1 LKKLLHVFYDFTYKC
16 FAKMRFFKK
25 NTEEF
30 FGLHPV
36 ISDSVRVEP
45 GDLHPVIPD
54 SVHLEPGELH
64 PVIPDTWDMYGTTI
78 E

>member
-1 LKKLLHVFYDFTYKC
+1 
-16 FAKMRFFKK
+16 MRFFKK

-45 GDLHPVIPD
+45 G
-54 SVHLEPGELH
+54 ELH
-64 PVIPDTWDMYGTTI
+64 PVIPDTGDMYGTTN
-78 E
+78 EHGTSRGLHV

>member
-1 LKKLLHVFYDFTYKC
+1 
-16 FAKMRFFKK
+16 MRFFKK

-45 GDLHPVIPD
+45 GGLHPI
-54 SVHLEPGELH
+54 
-64 PVIPDTWDMYGTTI
+64 IPDTWDMFGITI
-78 E
+78 EQETWDKSGTSYAII

>member
-1 LKKLLHVFYDFTYKC
+1 
-16 FAKMRFFKK
+16 MRFFKK

-36 ISDSVRVEP
+36 IS
-45 GDLHPVIPD
+45 D